1 MYFSSELKVL
11 DKHNVVL
18 DEYKRGMR
26 FDLIWFNLIWPLYF
40 DNFNKRFSKVVMAG
54 FQNRT
59 DFEIWILRVLM
70 NYQLT
75 FVNKIRIIHGTG

>member
-40 DNFNKRFSKVVMAG
+40 DHFNKRFSKVVMAG
-54 FQNRT
+54 FQNRI
-59 DFEIWILRVLM
+59 DFKIWILRVLM